1 MHIVIPMSGTGN
13 RFLEAGY
20 STPKPLIQI
29 DGKPMIEHVIG
40 LFPGE
45 SRFTFICNRDHL
57 AQTGMHALLKGV
69 APECEIVPIAPHKKG
84 PVFAVAQAF
93 DRIDDDEEVIVNYCD
108 FSKYWDYGDFL
119 RHTRSR
125 GADGAIC
132 AYRGFHPHMLGSTN
146 YAFMR
151 EKDQWMLEIKEKEP
165 FTQNRME
172 EFASDGTY
180 YFRRGAYVKKYF
192 RQLMDEGIHIKDE
205 YYVSLVY
212 NLLRRDDLRISIY
225 EIRHMLQWGTPG
237 DLEEYLRWSRYFR
250 RAVLAREN
258 IGPQP
263 KSITLIP
270 MAGRGSR
277 FTAERYRTPKP
288 LIEISGNPMILQA
301 ACCLPASG
309 KSIFVCL
316 GEHLDGYPLA
326 AAITTAYPNAKI
338 VRIDSVTE
346 GQACTCEIGLKGED
360 LESPLLI
367 GACDNGMSWDA
378 RKYRSL
384 MEDPHVDAVAW
395 SFRHHPSSRR
405 NPQMYGW
412 IKVDGDGTVRGV
424 SVKKPIS
431 DDPFNDHAVVGTFY
445 FRKARYFLDA
455 LQGMYRKNVRINNE
469 FYVDSCID
477 ELAGNGLNAKV
488 FEIDDYICWGT
499 PDDLRT
505 FEYWQSFFHKCP
517 WHPYALERDVTMDHE
532 KVAEYEARYVKFHT
546 SILSRNA

>member
-1 MHIVIPMSGTGN
+1 MD
-13 RFLEAGY
+13 AGY
-20 STPKPLIQI
+20 SIPKPLIPV
-29 DGKPMIEHVIG
+29 DGKPMIEHVVG

-45 SRFTFICNRDHL
+45 SRFTFICNCDHL
-57 AQTGMHALLKGV
+57 AQTGMRDILKGA
-69 APECEIVPIAPHKKG
+69 APECQIVPIAPHKKG

-93 DRIDDDEEVIVNYCD
+93 DRIDDDDEVIVNYCD

-125 GADGAIC
+125 GADGAVS

-212 NLLRRDDLRISIY
+212 NLMRREDLRISIY
-225 EIRHMLQWGTPG
+225 EIQHMLQWGTPG
-237 DLEEYLRWSRYFR
+237 DLEEYQRWSRYFR
-250 RAVLAREN
+250 RAVLTWEN
-258 IGPQP
+258 IQPQP

-277 FTAERYRTPKP
+277 FAAEGYRTPKP

-301 ACCLPASG
+301 AGCLPASE

-316 GEHLDGYPLA
+316 GEHLDGYELA
-326 AAITTAYPNAKI
+326 SAVTTAYPNAKI
-338 VRIDSVTE
+338 ARIDSVTE
-346 GQACTCEIGLKGED
+346 GQACTCEIGLQGED

-367 GACDNGMSWDA
+367 GACDNGMAWNVQ
-378 RKYRSL
+378 KYQSL
-384 MEDPHVDAVAW
+384 MEDLRVDAIAW

-412 IKVDGDGTVRGV
+412 IKVDCDGMVRGV

-431 DDPFNDHAVVGTFY
+431 DNPYNDHAIVGTFY

-455 LQGMYRKNVRINNE
+455 LQGMYRKNVRVNNE

-477 ELAGNGLNAKV
+477 ELVRNGLNVKV

-505 FEYWQSFFHKCP
+505 FEYWQSFFHKYS
-517 WHPYALERDVTMDHE
+517 WHPYSLDRDVKMNPLNV
-532 KVAEYEARYVKFHT
+532 KEYERKAFWAHGTDDVRG
-546 SILSRNA
+546 

>member
-1 MHIVIPMSGTGN
+1 MQIVIPMSGEGR
-13 RFLEAGY
+13 RFLDAGY
-20 STPKPLIQI
+20 LTPKPLIVVDDKSI
-29 DGKPMIEHVIG
+29 IEHIVG

-57 AQTGMHALLKGV
+57 AQTGMQTLLRSI
-69 APECEIVPIAPHKKG
+69 APGCEVVSISPHKKG

-108 FSKYWDYGDFL
+108 FSKHWDYGDFL
-119 RHTRSR
+119 KHTRSR
-125 GADGAIC
+125 NADGAVC

-165 FTQNRME
+165 FTTNRMQ

-180 YFRRGAYVKKYF
+180 YFKKGAYVKKYF
-192 RQLMDEGIHIKDE
+192 LQLMEKNIHINGE

-212 NLLRRDDLRISIY
+212 NLLREDNLRVSIY
-225 EIRHMLQWGTPG
+225 EIQHMLQWGTPG
-237 DLEEYLRWSRYFR
+237 DLDEYQRWSRYFR
-250 RAVLAREN
+250 RAVVARKN
-258 IGPQP
+258 IESQP
-263 KSITLIP
+263 KSITVIP

-277 FTAERYRTPKP
+277 FTAEGYRTPKP
-288 LIEISGNPMILQA
+288 LIEIGGNPMILQA
-301 ACCLPASG
+301 AGCLPASE
-309 KSIFVCL
+309 KTVFICL

-326 AAITTAYPNAKI
+326 SAITKAYPNAKI

-346 GQACTCEIGLKGED
+346 GQACTCEIGLKDED

-367 GACDNGMSWDA
+367 GACDNGMLWDV

-384 MEDPHVDAVAW
+384 MEDPRVDAVAW

-412 IKVDGDGTVRGV
+412 IKVDGGGTVLGV

-431 DDPFNDHAVVGTFY
+431 DDPFNDHAIVGTFY
-445 FRKARYFLDA
+445 FRKAGYFLDA
-455 LQGMYRKNVRINNE
+455 LRGMYRKNVRVNNE

-477 ELAGNGLNAKV
+477 EMAGNGLNVKV

-517 WHPYALERDVTMDHE
+517 WHPYALELDVTMDKE
-532 KVAEYEARYVKFHT
+532 KVAEYEARYGKSHT
-546 SILSRNA
+546 SILSRHV